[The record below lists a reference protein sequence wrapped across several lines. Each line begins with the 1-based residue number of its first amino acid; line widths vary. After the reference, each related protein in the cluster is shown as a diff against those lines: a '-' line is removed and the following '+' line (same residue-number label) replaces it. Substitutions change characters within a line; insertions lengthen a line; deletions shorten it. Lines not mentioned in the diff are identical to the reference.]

1 MVIASADYQN
11 ERQSLTKAERDALAS
26 FARKP
31 LNYSDRRNT
40 PSEWRALL
48 AQGLIFWSHSLV
60 SITTKGEEVLERV
73 G

>member
-1 MVIASADYQN
+1 MVISASDFRD
-11 ERQSLTKAERDALAS
+11 ERQSLTAKERDALATL
-26 FARKP
+26 ARQP
-31 LNYSDRRNT
+31 LSYGDRRNT
-40 PSEWRALL
+40 PPEWRALL